1 MQFNTMAQILLHK
14 GLSYIIRDKYLS
26 VLLAIS
32 IKISMMH
39 AFVFFMKAFAHR
51 KMAFSTC
58 TNEKYTINNKCEQ
71 SKDKYYERYH

>member
-58 TNEKYTINNKCEQ
+58 TNEKYAINKECEQ
-71 SKDKYYERYH
+71 SIDKY